1 MQTLAGT
8 IAYSRFN
15 PQILENYLKEPLPS
29 SNLVCTIISKSKY
42 LANDFQL
49 AQLVDSSQ
57 LNQKVAPFQLP
68 LGIDIMLGDVSGGS
82 SSVSMVFFL
91 T

>member
-1 MQTLAGT
+1 MYNYFKIKILGLT
-8 IAYSRFN
+8 I
-15 PQILENYLKEPLPS
+15 
-29 SNLVCTIISKSKY
+29 C
-42 LANDFQL
+42 QL

-68 LGIDIMLGDVSGGS
+68 PGIDIMLGDVSGGS

-91 T
+91 SEGNDKGNNFLDY

>member
-29 SNLVCTIISKSKY
+29 SNL
-42 LANDFQL
+42 L

-91 T
+91 S